1 MSDKESQE
9 EVKLTRRERREAERK
24 KAQKKRARRPRK
36 RVTED
41 GHVLHTGRTY
51 RRRMGALPA
60 CEEAKMLEKRII
72 AEAPPR
78 GGLAYLAAM
87 EAADAASKGKGKAKD
102 KKAAAA
108 ADGATDE
115 EKKEEEMPVA
125 ATYGTARTFA
135 ELPLSIVTQ
144 RGLAACGYV
153 ELTPVQRAAIPHAL
167 AGRDVLGAARTG
179 SGKTLAFVVPLLE
192 LLFRR
197 RWQRVDGM
205 GALVLSPT
213 RELSAQIFAVLRK
226 VGKYHAFSVGAVL
239 GGKPVKEEAEGLA
252 GTNIVV
258 ATPGRLL
265 YHLDNTPGVLTD
277 QLQMLVLDEADRI
290 LDEGFSRDVN
300 AILEHLAPSADTR
313 QTLLFSATQT
323 KSVRDLAR
331 LSLRDPEYVS
341 VDETST
347 TRTPEGL
354 AQWCIV
360 LDAPDKLDTLAS
372 FLKSH
377 AAAKTI
383 VFLQTCKQVRYVYE
397 AFRHLDPQIA
407 PILLLHLHGRMNQE
421 RRLAIYDEFCARS
434 RAVVLFATD
443 VAARGLDFP
452 GIDWV
457 VQADCPDDVATYIH
471 RVGRTARFRATGQAL
486 LLLNQS
492 ERPFLALLEKAK
504 VPVEEMQANPAR
516 QHSVRAGLA
525 SVVAANPDIK
535 YLAQR
540 AFVSYLRS
548 IYLEKNKDVFNV
560 HAMPADDLARSMGL
574 ATLPQISFGKGA
586 RSTKNIPYAQLALL
600 REDQPQKHNPQQ
612 QQQQSKAPEK
622 DLFMDDVDGLEGD
635 DDDDGLLVKK
645 KNPIH
650 ENITAAQVSL
660 AESSL
665 EARRVAEEISNR
677 NKSLPKRQQMYCGT
691 RITFPD
697 SDDSD
702 DDDDS
707 TNVASNK
714 EQYVDRVKCEI
725 EDADEQDKVFQK
737 QRRKEVRQEKKMKLK
752 KMMGLDEE
760 EMGGAV
766 LLNPVSDDDD
776 DEEEGSEGSEDEDE
790 QESEDEGSEEEEEG
804 SEEEEDEEEPPK
816 KAQKLEDAESLALRI
831 LQNKK

>member
-1 MSDKESQE
+1 MSDEESKE
-9 EVKLTRRERREAERK
+9 EVKLTRQERREAKRK
-24 KAQKKRARRPRK
+24 KKARRQRK
-36 RVTED
+36 RVTAD
-41 GHVLHTGRTY
+41 GRVLHTGRTY

-60 CEEAKMLEKRII
+60 GEEAKMLEKRIVE
-72 AEAPPR
+72 EAPPR
-78 GGLAYLAAM
+78 GGLAYLAAT
-87 EAADAASKGKGKAKD
+87 EADVAAAKGKGKGKSKD
-102 KKAAAA
+102 KSSG
-108 ADGATDE
+108 DDE
-115 EKKEEEMPVA
+115 DKKEEVPAA

-144 RGLAACGYV
+144 RGLAACNYV

-167 AGRDVLGAARTG
+167 AGRDILGAARTG

-213 RELSAQIFAVLRK
+213 RELSAQIFGVLRK
-226 VGKYHAFSVGAVL
+226 VGKYHAFSLGAVL

-265 YHLDNTPGVLTD
+265 YHLDNTPGVQTD

-300 AILEHLAPSADTR
+300 AILEHLEVSAATR

-360 LDAPDKLDTLAS
+360 LDAPDKLDCLAS

-377 AAAKTI
+377 ATAKTI

-397 AFRHLDPQIA
+397 ALRHLDPQIA
-407 PILLLHLHGRMNQE
+407 PILLLHLHGHMNQE
-421 RRLAIYDEFCARS
+421 RRLAIYDEFCARAKS
-434 RAVVLFATD
+434 VVLFATD
-443 VAARGLDFP
+443 IAARGLDFP

-471 RVGRTARFRATGQAL
+471 RVGRTARFKAAGQAL

-492 ERPFLALLEKAK
+492 ERPFLTLLEKAK
-504 VPVEEMQANPAR
+504 VPIEEMQANPAR
-516 QHSVRAGLA
+516 QRSIRAALA

-560 HAMPADDLARSMGL
+560 HAMPTDDLARSMGL
-574 ATLPQISFGKGA
+574 ATLPQISFGKGPHT
-586 RSTKNIPYAQLALL
+586 TKNLSYAEQALL
-600 REDQPQKHNPQQ
+600 RDSQQ
-612 QQQQSKAPEK
+612 QQQQQQKQQKQQSSTAVEK
-622 DLFMDDVDGLEGD
+622 DLFMDGVDGLESD

-650 ENITAAQVSL
+650 DSITAAQVSL

-665 EARRVAEEISNR
+665 EARRVAEELSNK
-677 NKSLPKRQQMYCGT
+677 NKSLPKRQQVYCGT
-691 RITFPD
+691 HITFAE
-697 SDDSD
+697 SD
-702 DDDDS
+702 DDEDS
-707 TNVASNK
+707 SAPSNK
-714 EQYVDRVKCEI
+714 EEYVDRVKCEL
-725 EDADEQDKVFQK
+725 EDADEQDKMFQK

-752 KMMGLDEE
+752 KMLGLDQE

-766 LLNPVSDDDD
+766 LLNPVSDDDED
-776 DEEEGSEGSEDEDE
+776 DEDDENGSEEEDEDE
-790 QESEDEGSEEEEEG
+790 DEDVQGSEEDED
-804 SEEEEDEEEPPK
+804 EDEEEESDKEPPK
-816 KAQKLEDAESLALRI
+816 KVQKLEDAESLALKI
-831 LQNKK
+831 LQSKN